1 MLKKVIELNLD
12 DLCLVLGVPAGLF
25 LLTHLI
31 TAGVLVFFHAD
42 SSLMISGA
50 LLPVCSGILM
60 AIVTVAHVGI
70 SFFHF
75 LRFGQTRQRALA
87 QSMGII
93 AFEGGCSLAVTALLT
108 ALEHW
113 VAPRLW
119 LLLTGYPALEWGVDG
134 MVVPD
139 PAFGVSSALQP
150 GSALLIEDFTLDWW
164 WFPLLTLGGI
174 LIGIIIST
182 ITARFGSRGGWAL
195 WCTWM
200 LMCFGPQ
207 LLGTQAI
214 LTGDFLIWTGVV
226 VCISGLATLIWSFYF
241 LLHAPVKN

>member
-93 AFEGGCSLAVTALLT
+93 AFEGGCSPGRHCPAYRVGALGG
-108 ALEHW
+108 APA
-113 VAPRLW
+113 VAPSNRVSGSGVGSRRHGRSRSGLW
-119 LLLTGYPALEWGVDG
+119 CVLCPPAGQCSAHRGLYSGLV
-134 MVVPD
+134 VVP
-139 PAFGVSSALQP
+139 PCS
-150 GSALLIEDFTLDWW
+150 
-164 WFPLLTLGGI
+164 
-174 LIGIIIST
+174 
-182 ITARFGSRGGWAL
+182 L
-195 WCTWM
+195 W
-200 LMCFGPQ
+200 
-207 LLGTQAI
+207 
-214 LTGDFLIWTGVV
+214 VE
-226 VCISGLATLIWSFYF
+226 S
-241 LLHAPVKN
+241 